1 MGVGS
6 DRRRSATGGEPIGNW
21 RDENG
26 SQRDGGQ
33 RLAAESLGQLG
44 VEHGQEE
51 LAVCEVLD
59 DAVVV
64 RRAVVRVQARVG
76 LGRNREEA
84 NRHQRADHRQRDE
97 KARGRKAVAVAELQD
112 VCNKPETRRRGKR
125 YVQTPWAV
133 CAQSKAICPLTTR
146 A

>member
-1 MGVGS
+1 MGNG
-6 DRRRSATGGEPIGNW
+6 

-44 VEHGQEE
+44 GEHGQEE
-51 LAVCEVLD
+51 FAVGEVLD

-64 RRAVVRVQARVG
+64 RRVVVLVQARVG

-84 NRHQRADHRQRDE
+84 NRHQRTHRRQRNE
-97 KARGRKAVAVAELQD
+97 EARGREAVATVKMQIG
-112 VCNKPETRRRGKR
+112 CK
-125 YVQTPWAV
+125 
-133 CAQSKAICPLTTR
+133 
-146 A
+146 